1 MDRSTSPPSS
11 EELESRL
18 QSVDTRLEQ
27 VTMRL
32 EALCEL
38 LVASGAVGQAE
49 LLEKL
54 REIDLRDGIED
65 GRNVAPLVQV
75 CGKCGRTRVGE
86 HRFCAHCGSDALQTL

>member
-1 MDRSTSPPSS
+1 MDRSTLPPSP

-18 QSVDTRLEQ
+18 ESVDTRLQQ

-49 LLEKL
+49 LLAKL

-65 GRNVAPLVQV
+65 GRNVAPEVQV
-75 CGKCGRTRVGE
+75 CGKCGRTRVGQ
-86 HRFCAHCGSDALQTL
+86 HRFCVHCGCDALQAL

>member
-11 EELESRL
+11 EEPESRL
-18 QSVDTRLEQ
+18 ESVDSRLQQ

-32 EALCEL
+32 EAVCEL
-38 LVASGAVGQAE
+38 LVARGAVGEAE

-65 GRNVAPLVQV
+65 GRNVAPQVQV
-75 CGKCGRTRVGE
+75 CGKCGRTRVGQ

>member
-1 MDRSTSPPSS
+1 MDPSIPPPSP

-18 QSVDTRLEQ
+18 ESVDTRLQQ

-38 LVASGAVGQAE
+38 LVARGAVGPEE
-49 LLEKL
+49 LVAKL

-65 GRNVAPLVQV
+65 GRNVAPQVQV
-75 CGKCGRTRVGE
+75 CGKCGRTRVGQ
-86 HRFCAHCGSDALQTL
+86 HRFCAHCGSDALRTL

>member
-18 QSVDTRLEQ
+18 ESVDSRLQQ

-32 EALCEL
+32 EAVCEL
-38 LVASGAVGQAE
+38 LVARGAVGEAE

-65 GRNVAPLVQV
+65 GRNVPPQVQV
-75 CGKCGRTRVGE
+75 CGKCGRTRVGQ

>member
-1 MDRSTSPPSS
+1 MDRSTSPPSP

-18 QSVDTRLEQ
+18 ESVDSRLQQ

-32 EALCEL
+32 EAVCEL
-38 LVASGAVGQAE
+38 LVARGAVGEAE

-65 GRNVAPLVQV
+65 GRNVAPQVQV
-75 CGKCGRTRVGE
+75 CGKCGRTRVGQ

>member
-18 QSVDTRLEQ
+18 ESVDSRLQQ

-32 EALCEL
+32 EAVCEL
-38 LVASGAVGQAE
+38 LVARGAVGEAE

-65 GRNVAPLVQV
+65 GRNVAPQVQV

>member
-18 QSVDTRLEQ
+18 ESVDSRLQQ

-32 EALCEL
+32 EAVCEL
-38 LVASGAVGQAE
+38 LVARGVVGEAE

-65 GRNVAPLVQV
+65 GRNVAPQVQV
-75 CGKCGRTRVGE
+75 CGKCGRTRVGQ

>member
-18 QSVDTRLEQ
+18 ESVDSRLQQ

-32 EALCEL
+32 EAVWEL
-38 LVASGAVGQAE
+38 LVARGAVGEAE

-65 GRNVAPLVQV
+65 GRNVAPQVQV
-75 CGKCGRTRVGE
+75 CGKCGRTRVGQ

>member
-1 MDRSTSPPSS
+1 MDRSTPPPSP

-18 QSVDTRLEQ
+18 QTVDTRLEQ

-38 LVASGAVGQAE
+38 LVARGAVGEAE

-65 GRNVAPLVQV
+65 GRNVAPQVQV

>member
-18 QSVDTRLEQ
+18 ESVDSRLQQ
-27 VTMRL
+27 VTMLL
-32 EALCEL
+32 EAVCEL
-38 LVASGAVGQAE
+38 LVARGAVGEAE

-65 GRNVAPLVQV
+65 GRNVAPQVQV
-75 CGKCGRTRVGE
+75 CGKCGRTRVGQ